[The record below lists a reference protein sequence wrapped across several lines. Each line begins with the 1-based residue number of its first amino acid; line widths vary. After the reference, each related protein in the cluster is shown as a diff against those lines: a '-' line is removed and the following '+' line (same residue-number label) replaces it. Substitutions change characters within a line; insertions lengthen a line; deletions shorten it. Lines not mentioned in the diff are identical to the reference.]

1 MGCDHHAIYALSH
14 QYVRVAV
21 PASARERGASSIW
34 ATRRPR
40 CADFVVQHR
49 AILPADK
56 VAQLDDKDHDERL
69 TGRRSGHTQ
78 VLAKPPAINAKGRV
92 AGHLA

>member
-1 MGCDHHAIYALSH
+1 MRSPCHLRIESPICPCCGTSF
-14 QYVRVAV
+14 R
-21 PASARERGASSIW
+21 ARA
-34 ATRRPR
+34 RRLVHLGDKRCPR